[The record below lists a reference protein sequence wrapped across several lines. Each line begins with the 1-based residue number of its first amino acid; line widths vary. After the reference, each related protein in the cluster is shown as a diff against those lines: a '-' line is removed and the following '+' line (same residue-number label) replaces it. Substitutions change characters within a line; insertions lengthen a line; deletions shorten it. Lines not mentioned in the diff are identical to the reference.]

1 MPVVKASAT
10 VGRHWTT
17 CAELRLNSLKGSF
30 TFVLEGSTR
39 KITWTDAVSPIKVVS
54 AAFVVTW
61 YTQSST
67 EVPDGQCDLAEAL
80 WPSTSAGAISLPAS
94 SHTDDY
100 YSRHTLSVVIVTPD
114 DGLFSW
120 ERRIEQESKAAA
132 VHCAAAVH
140 AQAPSDVVLDF
151 SHVGKQLWT
160 SEAFLSATSPYFK
173 AIFESG
179 FDEASTKTS
188 ELSHLP
194 SVEASYAFV
203 ESDAETD
210 EVDLKSSKTCKAKV
224 VAPYKRI
231 VVTETAYS
239 TYFAVLV
246 WMQSRHIEFAPLASS
261 FRSASSS
268 SEAGDAPVE
277 VPSRKSKVQVL
288 MVSQNPVLP
297 PPVSPKSVYRLAD
310 YLSLDDLKSLA
321 LANLVSQLTPTNV
334 AYELYSD
341 MATYYLP
348 VRDAVLAYA
357 VDHWSEVKDAPAT
370 VEMEERGA
378 AGELGP
384 AAAGTGML
392 LARRLA
398 EKLGK

>member
-1 MPVVKASAT
+1 M
-10 VGRHWTT
+10 
-17 CAELRLNSLKGSF
+17 
-30 TFVLEGSTR
+30 
-39 KITWTDAVSPIKVVS
+39 
-54 AAFVVTW
+54 
-61 YTQSST
+61 
-67 EVPDGQCDLAEAL
+67 
-80 WPSTSAGAISLPAS
+80 
-94 SHTDDY
+94 
-100 YSRHTLSVVIVTPD
+100 
-114 DGLFSW
+114 
-120 ERRIEQESKAAA
+120 
-132 VHCAAAVH
+132 VH
-140 AQAPSDVVLDF
+140 AQSPHDVVLDF
-151 SHVGKQLWT
+151 PHVGKQLWT
-160 SEAFLSATSPYFK
+160 SEAFLSAASPYYK

-179 FDEASTKTS
+179 FDEASSKTS
-188 ELSHLP
+188 ELSRLP

-210 EVDLKSSKTCKAKV
+210 EVVVKSTKSSKVKV

-268 SEAGDAPVE
+268 CEEAAAEPAE
-277 VPSRKSKVQVL
+277 VSSRKSEVKELVA
-288 MVSQNPVLP
+288 SQNSALP

-321 LANLVSQLTPTNV
+321 LANLVSQLTPHNV

-357 VDHWSEVKDAPAT
+357 VDHWKEVKDAPAT
-370 VEMEERGA
+370 SEMEERGA

-384 AAAGTGML
+384 ATAGTGML
-392 LARRLA
+392 LARKLA